1 MSRNATLEL
10 QNLNQLFFKSSS
22 SQSADVIHLHQG
34 LVSLFKRSG
43 SNQWQC
49 RFKLPNDQWHSMS
62 TGQADL
68 EEAKHSSIALY
79 EQTMAKIS
87 QELSLKSKSFGQLAV
102 EELEDLSKAST
113 EGKGKSVYR
122 DYAFVINK
130 YFIPFFG
137 VYQLTQ
143 ITPQLVQEFESW
155 RDSEMGR
162 HPMASTKRTHSAAYN
177 RIVERARNHG
187 LIPKDLAIPLLDVQ
201 GAPGEARPAFSEME
215 IAQLLAFMPN
225 WEQTG
230 HRGRT
235 RSIRQLCRSYVEFLL
250 FTGVR
255 TGTETMPLRWKH
267 LQWHYIGSQKYL
279 KIWVS
284 GKTGPRYLIAKHA
297 VIETLNRLIA
307 FQGLPFGD
315 LSRLLE
321 SGYNRRIF
329 VMEDGTQPY
338 SLNGTFERLLQDC
351 ELLKDVAGRNR
362 SLYSLRHTYATFAL
376 AEGVDI
382 HTLARQMGTST
393 LMIERHYSKLTPMMA
408 AAKLA

>member
-1 MSRNATLEL
+1 M
-10 QNLNQLFFKSSS
+10 QNLNQLFSKSSAS
-22 SQSADVIHLHQG
+22 LTADAIRLHHD
-34 LVSLFKRSG
+34 LVSLFKRPDS
-43 SNQWQC
+43 SQWQC
-49 RFKLPNDQWHSMS
+49 RFKLPNGQWHSMS
-62 TGQADL
+62 TQQADL
-68 EEAKHSSIALY
+68 DVAKQEAVALY
-79 EQTMAKIS
+79 EQVMAKIR
-87 QELSLKSKSFGQLAV
+87 QELSLKSKSFKVLAL
-102 EELEDLSKAST
+102 EELADLARASS

-122 DYAFVINK
+122 DYTFVINK

-137 VYQLTQ
+137 SYQLTQ
-143 ITPQLVQEFESW
+143 ITPQLVHEFESW

-177 RIVERARNHG
+177 RIVVRARNQA
-187 LIPKDLAIPLLDVQ
+187 LIPKDLAIPLLDIQ

-215 IAQLLAFMPN
+215 IAQLLAFMPD
-225 WEQTG
+225 WELTG

-267 LQWHYIGSQKYL
+267 LQWHFIGSQKYL

-307 FQGLPFGD
+307 FQGLPFEG
-315 LSRLLE
+315 LAGLLE
-321 SGYNRRIF
+321 AGYNRKIF
-329 VMEDGTQPY
+329 VMEDGSQPY
-338 SLNGTFERLLQDC
+338 SLNGTFERLLRDC
-351 ELLKDVAGRNR
+351 SLLKDVAGRNR

-376 AEGVDI
+376 ADGVDI

>member
-1 MSRNATLEL
+1 M
-10 QNLNQLFFKSSS
+10 QNLNQLFSKSSAS
-22 SQSADVIHLHQG
+22 RSADAIHLHHD
-34 LVSLFKRSG
+34 LVSLYKRSD
-43 SNQWQC
+43 SSYWQC
-49 RFKLPNDQWHSMS
+49 RFKLPNGQWHSKS
-62 TGQADL
+62 TGQVDL
-68 EEAKHSSIALY
+68 EAAKQESIALY
-79 EQTMAKIS
+79 ERLMAKIR
-87 QELSLKSKSFGQLAV
+87 QRLSLKSKSFKQLAM
-102 EELEDLSKAST
+102 EELEDLSRASS

-122 DYAFVINK
+122 DYTFVINK

-137 VYQLTQ
+137 SYQLTQ

-177 RIVERARNHG
+177 RIIERSRNEA
-187 LIPKDLAIPLLDVQ
+187 LTPKDLAIPLLGTQ
-201 GAPGEARPAFSEME
+201 GAPGEARPAFSEAE
-215 IAQLLAFMPN
+215 IAQLLGFMLN
-225 WEQTG
+225 WELAG

-255 TGTETMPLRWKH
+255 TGTEAMPLRWKH
-267 LQWHYIGSQKYL
+267 LQWHYIGAQRYL

-297 VIETLNRLIA
+297 VIETLNRLIV
-307 FQGLPFGD
+307 FQGLPFED
-315 LSRLLE
+315 LAGLLQ
-321 SGYNRRIF
+321 SGYNRKMF

-338 SLNGTFERLLQDC
+338 SLNGTFERLLRDC
-351 ELLKDVAGRNR
+351 GLLKDVAGRNR

-376 AEGVDI
+376 AESVDI